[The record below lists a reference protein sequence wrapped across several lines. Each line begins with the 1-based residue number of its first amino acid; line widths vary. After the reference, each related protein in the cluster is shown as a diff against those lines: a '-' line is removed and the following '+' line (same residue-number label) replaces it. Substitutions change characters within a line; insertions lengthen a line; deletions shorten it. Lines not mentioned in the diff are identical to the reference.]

1 MPVTTQLTS
10 HQDLGSRA
18 FVTGMMHP
26 DGTIVADDL
35 YRVGD
40 RLGFSTHQIR
50 LVLAR
55 LVDEGTFTQEGR
67 GRKAVLR
74 TTDRHA
80 ALVEPELEW
89 LRLAYLQD
97 AGEAP
102 WDGRWTL
109 VTFGLDEERRSARNT
124 LRELL
129 HTMAAAPLAAGVY
142 VHANDIT
149 DEVLATATGLG
160 VTDGLTTART
170 DSLTIGGRT
179 RPREIAA
186 HLWPLDEL
194 AEGYRDFVATY
205 APHLRRRIAADPVDE
220 LAKGFEIVAAFR
232 ACSDA
237 DPLLPP
243 ELLSGRWPGAA
254 ARDVLRRFSSRLA
267 SARAA
272 ADVPVL
278 FSRYDRLFDDLH
290 GERSVTPR

>member
-1 MPVTTQLTS
+1 MTTQLTS

-80 ALVEPELEW
+80 ALVEPEHEW

-97 AGEAP
+97 VGDAP

-109 VTFGLDEERRSARNT
+109 VTFSLDEERRAARNT

-129 HTMAAAPLAAGVY
+129 QAMAAAPLAGGVY
-142 VHANDIT
+142 VHANDISS
-149 DEVLATATGLG
+149 EVQASAAALG
-160 VTDGLTTART
+160 VVDSLTTART

-179 RPREIAA
+179 RATEIAA

-194 AEGYRDFVATY
+194 AAGYRSFVATY
-205 APHLRRRIAADPVDE
+205 GPHLRKRVAADPVDE
-220 LAKGFEIVAAFR
+220 LATGFELVAAFR

-243 ELLSGRWPGAA
+243 ELLPGRWPGAA
-254 ARDVLRRFSSRLA
+254 ARDVLRRYSTRLA
-267 SARAA
+267 TARAA
-272 ADVPVL
+272 AGVPVL
-278 FSRYDRLFDDLH
+278 FSRFDQLFDDLH
-290 GERSVTPR
+290 GR

>member
-1 MPVTTQLTS
+1 MTTQLTS

-35 YRVGD
+35 YLVGE

-50 LVLAR
+50 LVLSR

-80 ALVEPELEW
+80 AFVEPELEW

-97 AGEAP
+97 AGDAP

-109 VTFGLDEERRSARNT
+109 VTFSLDEERRSARNT

-149 DEVLATATGLG
+149 TEVLATAAGLG
-160 VTDGLTTART
+160 ATDGLTTART

-179 RPREIAA
+179 RPAEIAA

-205 APHLRRRIAADPVDE
+205 TPHLRRRIAADPVDE

-243 ELLSGRWPGAA
+243 ELLPGRWPGAA